1 MEYVANV
8 NLAGYYV
15 IWIYFDGVPIPS
27 APFIV
32 RAVCESDAP
41 LQHGVRELR
50 AIEYCTLVQY
60 TCAERVEV
68 RSELKQCTIE

>member
-1 MEYVANV
+1 MQNVANV

-32 RAVCESDAP
+32 RAVRESDAP
-41 LQHGVRELR
+41 LQHEVRELR
-50 AIEYCTLVQY
+50 DIEHCTHVQY
-60 TCAERVEV
+60 E
-68 RSELKQCTIE
+68 